1 MIELLGGEEV
11 ITKSDDGSVVL
22 TNVRVCYEGK
32 VGGQTLMQRIML
44 EHITSIESYKSSKKS
59 FLYLA
64 IMVGLF
70 SAVAYMEWGDNLA
83 YLLLVVG
90 IVLFLLFWLSRV
102 KSIVISSPSS
112 KIKLQVSNMSDEA
125 ISTFI
130 NKVEGAIHNMRNSKK
145 ANV

>member
-22 TNVRVCYEGK
+22 TNVRVCYEGR
-32 VGGQTLMQRIML
+32 VGGQTLIQRIML

-102 KSIVISSPSS
+102 KSIVISSPTS